1 MASSGEELEVKFY
14 VPDLARVAERLQALS
29 AALGAKLVQPRQHET
44 NLRFDTPNGDLVRQ
58 RQVLRLRQDD
68 AARLTF
74 KGPGREVDGIQ
85 QRQELEFTVSNF
97 GMAQRFLEALGY
109 QVIWMY
115 EKYRQTYALGDVLV
129 TLDELPFGNF
139 IEVEGP
145 DGGSIQAAAQAL
157 GLDWEQRILVS
168 YAALF
173 EQARQA
179 LEFTFRDLSFE
190 NFRGIAVPA
199 EVFIPPK
206 SSS

>member
-139 IEVEGP
+139 IEVKVRMEPASRRRRRHWGWIGNSAFWYP
-145 DGGSIQAAAQAL
+145 TPRCSSRRARRWGSPSAI
-157 GLDWEQRILVS
+157 
-168 YAALF
+168 
-173 EQARQA
+173 
-179 LEFTFRDLSFE
+179 
-190 NFRGIAVPA
+190 
-199 EVFIPPK
+199 
-206 SSS
+206 